1 MVDAQCYE
9 LHGLYIQDDTKAEE
23 FNREDMDAADALFAL
38 AHQDSRNL
46 ASKFACGPLRS
57 YVVSL
62 HTDVDF
68 ATTLQTVFASH
79 SFRAA

>member
-1 MVDAQCYE
+1 
-9 LHGLYIQDDTKAEE
+9 
-23 FNREDMDAADALFAL
+23 MDAADALFAL
-38 AHQDSRNL
+38 AHQDSRNV

-62 HTDVDF
+62 HTDADF
-68 ATTLQTVFASH
+68 ATTLQTFASH